1 MLIGH
6 KDRTGLGPQGTLRL
20 AIPRKAARARGS
32 PRARYTLLAS
42 RKLAPIFFF
51 SISLDFSRFL
61 SISLEISRYL
71 SISRFLSISFDLLLI
86 SFEIPGDLGL
96 GGSQMLE
103 ICSVPVVTGSE
114 ATRNLCNLD

>member
-42 RKLAPIFFF
+42 RKLAPIFLFLDFFRFLSISFDFCRNLSISLDF
-51 SISLDFSRFL
+51 SISFDFSRFL
-61 SISLEISRYL
+61 SISLDFSRN
-71 SISRFLSISFDLLLI
+71 
-86 SFEIPGDLGL
+86 LGL

-103 ICSVPVVTGSE
+103 ICSVLVVTGSE
-114 ATRNLCNLD
+114 ATRNL